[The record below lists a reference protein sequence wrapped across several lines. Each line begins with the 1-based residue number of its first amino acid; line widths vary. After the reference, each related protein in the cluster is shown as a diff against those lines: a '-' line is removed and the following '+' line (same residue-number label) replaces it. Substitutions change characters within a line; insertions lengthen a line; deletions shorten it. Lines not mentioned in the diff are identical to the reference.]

1 MSKIKASQVF
11 TPGKVPN
18 YTYNERKEKKLEND
32 LQVELEFGGKIIVLS
47 GPSKIGKTVLAKKC
61 LPADKVIF
69 IQPEELKGQILEEA
83 IAALIEVPSNETKT
97 VKTKDAVE
105 TNISAGAEFSIGK
118 SFLQIFKAK
127 FNSQAGIKEATQSEN
142 EVTQEYKKSLLKQT
156 TKYLIENECILVFD
170 DFHYLEPE
178 EQTEIIHKLKPYI
191 LEDLHVCIIL
201 IPNRGEDVVKAER
214 DMEARINNIGV
225 PEWEEKELEFIPAS
239 GFEKLNIILEDS
251 VIKSFIENSFK
262 NPYLMQEIC
271 AHFCKEYR
279 VLEQSDSQYKINL
292 DPDDLK
298 KIYSKLPHTNVTL
311 LERLKKGK
319 VTKGQKRNLYDM
331 KDGSKLDLYEII
343 LKGLAVVAH
352 YEDIPIKSFVTVIN
366 GLCMPT
372 EKDIHRSHV
381 VYTLNK
387 MVEICK
393 ESSPLEPALDYNPET
408 EKIIMNDPF
417 FRFGVRWQV

>member
-1 MSKIKASQVF
+1 M
-11 TPGKVPN
+11 
-18 YTYNERKEKKLEND
+18 
-32 LQVELEFGGKIIVLS
+32 
-47 GPSKIGKTVLAKKC
+47 
-61 LPADKVIF
+61 IF

-83 IAALIEVPSNETKT
+83 IAALIEVPNNETKT
-97 VKTKDAVE
+97 VKTKDAIE
-105 TNISAGAEFSIGK
+105 TNISAEAELSIGK

-156 TKYLIENECILVFD
+156 TNYLIENECILVFD
-170 DFHYLEPE
+170 DFHYLEPD

-191 LEDLHVCIIL
+191 LENLHVCIIL

-239 GFEKLNIILEDS
+239 GFEKLNIVLEDN

-279 VLEQSDSQYKINL
+279 VLEQNDSQNEIKLGPNE
-292 DPDDLK
+292 LK
-298 KIYSKLPHTNVTL
+298 KIYFKLPHTNVTL

-343 LKGLAVVAH
+343 LKGLAEVAH
-352 YEDIPIKSFVTVIN
+352 HEDIPIKTFVTVIN
-366 GLCMPT
+366 GLCIPAK
-372 EKDIHRSHV
+372 KDIHRSHV

-393 ESSPLEPALDYNPET
+393 ESSPLEPALDYNPEN

-417 FRFGVRWQV
+417 FRFGVRWQI